1 MKKRI
6 MSIFSTSFLLFILI
20 FSVYIPG
27 CATTPVTK
35 FASSQLTSDIDKIME
50 LGESGCRNALQ
61 DKTIFINITV
71 SQEEPYF
78 LEDVDFEYYKIK
90 KYKYEGDIGRDIEA
104 KLKDA
109 LINDCGARIVDQ
121 IDQADISIISHVE
134 KYYSQITKINKV
146 GSTMTGSLPIW
157 ITPEEKSVPCR
168 VEASTILSIDNKIN
182 DQNWKY
188 NHLISLKHDRIRKV
202 KRQGL
207 FTIFGRMDKSMGM
220 GFVVDYDNEYTVAT
234 AKFALTC
241 GMNFVGGILAI
252 PSFGKRQGSLDVYD
266 IDTMQVKKHFAFEKG
281 ELSFSQIEN
290 GPTLSL
296 THMIVKDKASLKC
309 KYVEL
314 FLSTP
319 GNLKYLIYDYIKELI
334 RKVSKLKD

>member
-20 FSVYIPG
+20 VSVFIVG

-35 FASSQLTSDIDKIME
+35 FDSSQLNSDIDQIME
-50 LGESGCRNALQ
+50 LGGSDCKNTLQ

-78 LEDVDFEYYKIK
+78 LEDVDFFHYKIK
-90 KYKYEGDIGRDIEA
+90 KFKYEGDIGTDIEA
-104 KLKDA
+104 KLKNA

-121 IDQADISIISHVE
+121 IDQADISITSHVE
-134 KYYSQITKINKV
+134 KHYSQITKIDKV
-146 GSTMTGSLPIW
+146 GSGSTVSLIW

-168 VEASTILSIDNKIN
+168 VEAATILSIDNKIN

-188 NHLISLKHDRIRKV
+188 NHLLSLKHDRISKV

-207 FTIFGRMDKSMGM
+207 FTLLGRVDNSMGM
-220 GFVVDYDNEYTVAT
+220 SFVVDYDNEYTVAT
-234 AKFALTC
+234 AKFASTS
-241 GMNFVGGILAI
+241 GRSFVGGILVI
-252 PSFGKRQGSLDVYD
+252 PSFGKRQGSLDIYD

-281 ELSFSQIEN
+281 ELSFSQPEI

-334 RKVSKLKD
+334 RKVSKLTD